1 MQSNLF
7 YGNVFSLLLN
17 TVPDG
22 DPTLH
27 TDRTSTGV
35 KTSLMFEHLQSFVDN
50 VRRSL
55 VGILSEYKV
64 VDLELIDK

>member
-1 MQSNLF
+1 M
-7 YGNVFSLLLN
+7 
-17 TVPDG
+17 VPKSVSDG

-35 KTSLMFEHLQSFVDN
+35 KTSLTFEHLQSFVDN